1 MIRRLQVL
9 LLAFTLSYTCEVAA
23 LIPEAQLCL
32 ALNIFHEASID
43 PYEGRAAV
51 ALVTKNRA
59 QQRGTAICW
68 EVFRDQQFT
77 WTETR
82 AKRQALPKGKEWK
95 AALAL
100 AREVL
105 KPGFVDFTEGAT
117 EYHALEVDGKSFT
130 PWWAP
135 YMRPLGIWGSHKF
148 YKRLDAAHAE

>member
-1 MIRRLQVL
+1 MIRSLWF
-9 LLAFTLSYTCEVAA
+9 AFALCLSASAQA

-77 WTETR
+77 WTEDR
-82 AKRQALPKGKEWK
+82 AKRQTLPRGKEWK
-95 AALAL
+95 AALVL

-105 KPGFVDFTEGAT
+105 KPGYVDFTAGAT
-117 EYHALEVDGKSFT
+117 EYHHVNMTA
-130 PWWAP
+130 WWAR
-135 YMRPLGIWGSHKF
+135 YMQPLGIWGSHKF
-148 YKRLDAAHAE
+148 YKKLDTAHTE